1 MDDSGVW
8 DVGSTRRD
16 SRTLADRVAEARHRA
31 VVGRE
36 EEVAALRRFL
46 EPEARERIW
55 FLVGPGGIGKT
66 TLLQTLRDQ
75 ARRDGGACLYLDARR
90 IDPNPLAARQA
101 LEQLCAPSDLAAFCA
116 GHPRLVLFLDTFE
129 VWQDLEFWLREELL
143 PSLPLDLR
151 VIIASRVAPSL
162 EWCADPGWREL
173 LSVSYL
179 DDLPAAA
186 CQEYLAHRGI
196 QGQDREALIRFSGGR
211 PLVLALG
218 ADMLADGYSLDA
230 GLEAPSLIGRL
241 VDCFTREARCPE
253 QRQALDASAVV
264 RELSEHQL
272 ARMLEQDDVGD
283 LYRWLGGLS
292 FMARGEK
299 GLFPHDQVRDVLMR
313 DMPRRFPGRYERYA
327 CNAFNGIVDRIEAEE
342 SLSWDAAAGLAADG
356 MYALRALAV
365 VEHFMYPVGTRSLHV
380 TAAGEGNWPILHAM
394 TRRHEGQAS
403 AELFDHC
410 RRRYPDQVFV
420 VRDVHGAARGYF
432 LKLDLEALDP
442 EARRGD
448 PLTERVWK
456 AVCRNHPPKP
466 GEHLPFVRFWCTAES
481 GQSQSPE
488 KTQILMAINT
498 YNLMAG
504 NLRLTAQIFSDSPDW
519 KVQAPALGLLP
530 LDGADTVIGERTWCV
545 YVNDWQRE
553 SPTRYYRRFAERCI
567 AFDQVVRGRA
577 APVQPHLEIDEVA
590 FRRAVLDALKRL
602 HDPSRLRHNPLLG
615 SALVLGEAGRGA
627 DDDTRM
633 QVLRR
638 QFDAGARA
646 LARDAAGERR
656 AKVLRRAYL
665 NPARSQQ
672 HAAEALHMGYST
684 FRRHLA
690 EAREAL
696 TDELWRRE
704 IACR

>member
-253 QRQALDASAVV
+253 QRQALDASAVASV
-264 RELSEHQL
+264 AHVLPL
-272 ARMLEQDDVGD
+272 APLP
-283 LYRWLGGLS
+283 S
-292 FMARGEK
+292 
-299 GLFPHDQVRDVLMR
+299 
-313 DMPRRFPGRYERYA
+313 
-327 CNAFNGIVDRIEAEE
+327 
-342 SLSWDAAAGLAADG
+342 SAAA
-356 MYALRALAV
+356 
-365 VEHFMYPVGTRSLHV
+365 SI
-380 TAAGEGNWPILHAM
+380 TAAALSTSPRI
-394 TRRHEGQAS
+394 AS
-403 AELFDHC
+403 A
-410 RRRYPDQVFV
+410 
-420 VRDVHGAARGYF
+420 
-432 LKLDLEALDP
+432 
-442 EARRGD
+442 
-448 PLTERVWK
+448 LTSM
-456 AVCRNHPPKP
+456 
-466 GEHLPFVRFWCTAES
+466 L
-481 GQSQSPE
+481 
-488 KTQILMAINT
+488 
-498 YNLMAG
+498 
-504 NLRLTAQIFSDSPDW
+504 SDSW
-519 KVQAPALGLLP
+519 LLATP
-530 LDGADTVIGERTWCV
+530 
-545 YVNDWQRE
+545 
-553 SPTRYYRRFAERCI
+553 YRS
-567 AFDQVVRGRA
+567 A
-577 APVQPHLEIDEVA
+577 ASLTSRVA
-590 FRRAVLDALKRL
+590 
-602 HDPSRLRHNPLLG
+602 S
-615 SALVLGEAGRGA
+615 
-627 DDDTRM
+627 
-633 QVLRR
+633 
-638 QFDAGARA
+638 
-646 LARDAAGERR
+646 
-656 AKVLRRAYL
+656 
-665 NPARSQQ
+665 PARPT
-672 HAAEALHMGYST
+672 AA
-684 FRRHLA
+684 
-690 EAREAL
+690 
-696 TDELWRRE
+696 
-704 IACR
+704 